1 MKNIPVLLGAAM
13 IALASCTQKENT
25 TVKTTTS
32 SENTA
37 QVKTIDS
44 LMVND
49 SVRVSD
55 KVTMQFRAK
64 MLYFPEIKDKALQD
78 SIYLTFADQLNGFSF
93 AASAPQKTSPF
104 GEYNRETLQSFL
116 KQTQQEYFDQTK
128 KELQGM
134 QSPSFAQ
141 TWYNSNKME
150 VKYHENG
157 YLAIEYSADAYTG
170 GAHGNYFFTEKTFDL
185 ENNKRMLLTDI
196 TAMPEEKISELLMKN
211 LDKGTE
217 SKNSTRKDM
226 LLVDKIPVTTNFYF
240 DRNDLYFHYSPYEIA
255 AYAAGDILIPISW
268 LELKGTL
275 NADFAKRMQIG
286 HN

>member
-196 TAMPEEKISELLMKN
+196 TAMPEEKISELLIKN

-217 SKNSTRKDM
+217 SKNYTRKDM

-240 DRNDLYFHYSPYEIA
+240 DRNNLYFHYSPYEIA

-268 LELKGTL
+268 PELKGTL